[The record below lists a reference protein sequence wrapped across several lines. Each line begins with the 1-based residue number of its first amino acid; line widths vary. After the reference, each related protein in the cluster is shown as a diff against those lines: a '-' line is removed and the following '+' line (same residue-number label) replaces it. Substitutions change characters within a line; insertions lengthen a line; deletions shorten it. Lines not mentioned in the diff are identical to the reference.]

1 MAIAFLFI
9 PRTAQASEFGDAGL
23 DVVVVIDTS
32 GSMKQTDPD
41 RIAVEAAKL
50 FIDMTEMS
58 GSKLSVVSFSDE
70 LGTVT
75 ELLDISS
82 VTDKENLKSR
92 INKLPYKGDTDMG
105 LALQKGYEI
114 LQSQADDGNK
124 KAILFLTDGKIDLGK
139 SKTRTDEDSYNDT
152 QEIVKKAAADGVP
165 IYTIGLNSDGNV
177 DQNLL
182 SDIAENTSGRS
193 YLVDSSDNLPR
204 IFDEIFADFINSNI
218 IPLGDFVTN
227 GSDFTEIPFNISN
240 NSVLEANII
249 LLSQNKLKEIELINP
264 NGETVVLNTDDVIVS
279 ESSQYTLLKLIT
291 PVMGDWMLRIRG
303 SEGCKVHVNLIFNYK
318 VNLACEVKLVS
329 DASGTYIQ
337 ATSWLEKEDEK
348 LTDEALYAAFTGEAF
363 CKGSSGETSYPMKN
377 EGGFFEAEIPVGTE
391 TGDFY
396 VYTRIDSDSMYRVSE
411 TLTVSVTNNGPVF
424 TNLPEEVNLKGII
437 GSLMKEK
444 INLSDY
450 TSDPEGDELTYAAEV
465 DPAGKGIAS
474 VAVKDGVLHI
484 KGGKSGTTNVKIT
497 ATDKHGAS
505 QTATIKVVDKSTF
518 PNILPILLILV
529 LLIILIVVLLRVKM
543 ILKEKNQIFFGNL
556 RWLIATNK
564 SREQV
569 YPLGYERGTIPLSK
583 IIMDPSLSEM
593 SLDKITLRM
602 NKRLDGIIVSN
613 KSKHCEIIA
622 GFGGTPQTKVDI
634 LNGEF
639 AMLNGKCAGNEV
651 SIKVTF
657 SLY

>member
-1 MAIAFLFI
+1 
-9 PRTAQASEFGDAGL
+9 
-23 DVVVVIDTS
+23 
-32 GSMKQTDPD
+32 
-41 RIAVEAAKL
+41 
-50 FIDMTEMS
+50 
-58 GSKLSVVSFSDE
+58 
-70 LGTVT
+70 
-75 ELLDISS
+75 
-82 VTDKENLKSR
+82 
-92 INKLPYKGDTDMG
+92 
-105 LALQKGYEI
+105 
-114 LQSQADDGNK
+114 
-124 KAILFLTDGKIDLGK
+124 
-139 SKTRTDEDSYNDT
+139 
-152 QEIVKKAAADGVP
+152 
-165 IYTIGLNSDGNV
+165 
-177 DQNLL
+177 
-182 SDIAENTSGRS
+182 
-193 YLVDSSDNLPR
+193 
-204 IFDEIFADFINSNI
+204 
-218 IPLGDFVTN
+218 
-227 GSDFTEIPFNISN
+227 
-240 NSVLEANII
+240 
-249 LLSQNKLKEIELINP
+249 
-264 NGETVVLNTDDVIVS
+264 
-279 ESSQYTLLKLIT
+279 
-291 PVMGDWMLRIRG
+291 
-303 SEGCKVHVNLIFNYK
+303 
-318 VNLACEVKLVS
+318 
-329 DASGTYIQ
+329 
-337 ATSWLEKEDEK
+337 
-348 LTDEALYAAFTGEAF
+348 
-363 CKGSSGETSYPMKN
+363 MKN